1 MYLKQLKIASPTHTV
16 REINFHKGINLIV
29 DETPS
34 TDGKET
40 GNNVGKT
47 TVLMLIDFCL
57 GSSPKKIY
65 TDPENKKE
73 EHKLVKS
80 FLIENEIVITLTLKR
95 DLDDDSS
102 EEIKIERNF
111 LARKRKIQ
119 KVNGLSRTDDEF
131 EEALTEILFKG
142 HYGQKPT
149 FRQII
154 SHNIRYRDL
163 SLTNTLYNLDK
174 FTRDEEYETL
184 YLFLLDCNFVEGNNK
199 QDLLNKIRIEQS
211 FKAKLEKS
219 QTKSAYEVALSIID
233 SEITKLNHKKRTL
246 NLNENFE
253 KDLDLLNNIKY
264 EINTVSS
271 EITRLDIRY
280 SLIKEAE
287 RDILETKTE
296 IDTDELAAL
305 YNQAAALIPNIQ
317 KTFTELCSFHNQMV
331 AERAQYISK
340 DIPKLENDI
349 KSKSELLRRLL
360 VKEEDI
366 AKSISQSVSFEELEN
381 IISDLNEKHQKKG
394 EYENVIQQLE
404 SVDQELTSLRKEL
417 SEIDELLFSQE
428 FEKTIKDKI
437 DTFNTFFSAV
447 SEELYGEK
455 YALKVDQDNYKGKH
469 IYKFS
474 AFNTNFSSGKK
485 QGEISCFDIAY
496 TLFAD
501 ANNIPCFH
509 FLLNDKKE
517 LMHDNQL
524 LKIAE
529 LVNKTGIQFVA
540 SILRDKLPEE
550 LNKEELFV
558 VKLSQSDKLFRIEQ
572 HDA

>member
-1 MYLKQLKIASPTHTV
+1 MYLKQLKIASPTHTI

-34 TDGKET
+34 SDGKET

-57 GSSPKKIY
+57 GSSPKNIY

-73 EHKLVKS
+73 EHKLVKG
-80 FLIENEIVITLTLKR
+80 FLIENEILITLTLKS
-95 DLDDDSS
+95 DLDEESS

-119 KVNGLSRTDDEF
+119 KVNGLSKTDDEF
-131 EEALTEILFKG
+131 DEALTEILFKG

-184 YLFLLDCNFVEGNNK
+184 YLFLLDCNFTEGNTK
-199 QDLLNKIRIEQS
+199 QDLLNKIRIEQA

-219 QTKSAYEVALSIID
+219 QTKSAYEVALSLID
-233 SEITKLNHKKRTL
+233 TEISKLNHKKRTL

-253 KDLDLLNNIKY
+253 KDLNFLNNIKY

-271 EITRLDIRY
+271 EIGRLNIRH

-287 RDILETKTE
+287 RDILETKSE
-296 IDTDELAAL
+296 IDIEKLGVL
-305 YNQAAALIPNIQ
+305 YNQAASLIPNIQ
-317 KTFTELCSFHNQMV
+317 KTFAELCNFHNQMV
-331 AERAQYISK
+331 SERAQYISK
-340 DIPKLENDI
+340 DIPKLENDLR
-349 KSKSELLRRLL
+349 SKSELLRRLL
-360 VKEEDI
+360 EKEEEV
-366 AKSISQSVSFEELEN
+366 AKSISQSVSFEDLES
-381 IISDLNEKHQKKG
+381 IISELNEKYQKKG
-394 EYENVIQQLE
+394 EYESIIQQLE
-404 SVDQELTSLRKEL
+404 SVDEELAEFRKEL
-417 SEIDELLFSQE
+417 SGIDDLLFSQE
-428 FEKTIKDKI
+428 FEKIIKDKV
-437 DTFNTFFSAV
+437 DKFNIFFSAV

-455 YALKVDQDNYKGKH
+455 YALKVDQINNKGKH
-469 IYKFS
+469 LYKFS

-501 ANNIPCFH
+501 ENDIPCFH

-529 LVNKTGIQFVA
+529 LVNKNGIQFVA

-550 LNKEELFV
+550 LNKDELFI

-572 HDA
+572 LEE

>member
-1 MYLKQLKIASPTHTV
+1 MYLKHLKIASPIRTI

-34 TDGKET
+34 SDGKET

-57 GSSPKKIY
+57 GSSPKNIY

-73 EHKLVKS
+73 EHKLVKG
-80 FLIENEIVITLTLKR
+80 FLIENEVTITLTLKI
-95 DLDDDSS
+95 DLDDESS
-102 EEIKIERNF
+102 EEVKVERNF

-119 KVNGLSRTDDEF
+119 KVNGLSKTDDEF
-131 EEALTEILFKG
+131 EEALTDILFKG

-184 YLFLLDCNFVEGNNK
+184 YLFLLDCNFTEGNSK
-199 QDLLNKIRIEQS
+199 QDLLSRIRIEQS
-211 FKAKLEKS
+211 FKAKLEKN
-219 QTKSAYEVALSIID
+219 QTKSAYEVALSIVD
-233 SEITKLNHKKRTL
+233 SEILDLNHKKRTL

-253 KDLDLLNNIKY
+253 SDLNLLNNIKY
-264 EINTVSS
+264 EINAVSS
-271 EITRLDIRY
+271 EIGRLNIRY
-280 SLIKEAE
+280 ALIKEAE

-305 YNQAAALIPNIQ
+305 YNQAASLIPSIQ
-317 KTFTELCSFHNQMV
+317 KTFAELCNFHNQMV
-331 AERAQYISK
+331 SERAKYISK

-349 KSKSELLRRLL
+349 RSKSDLLRRLL
-360 VKEEDI
+360 AKEEEV
-366 AKSISQSVSFEELEN
+366 AKSISQSVSFDDLED
-381 IISDLNEKHQKKG
+381 IISELNEKHQKKG
-394 EYENVIQQLE
+394 EYESIIQQLE
-404 SVDQELTSLRKEL
+404 SVDEELSTFRKEL
-417 SEIDELLFSQE
+417 SEIDDLLFSQE
-428 FEKTIKDKI
+428 FEKIIKDKI
-437 DTFNTFFSAV
+437 DKFNVFFSSV

-455 YALKVDQDNYKGKH
+455 YALKVDQVNSKGKH

-501 ANNIPCFH
+501 DNAIPCFH

-550 LNKEELFV
+550 LNKDELFV

-572 HDA
+572 HDV